1 MNSDNQAEIT
11 RLLSSWQNGEKQALD
26 EISEYVSHE
35 LHRLAAMQMSK
46 EGGEHTLQATA
57 LVNEAFIELIHVKVN
72 YHDRIHFFN
81 LASRIMRRILV
92 DYAKTKK
99 CAKRG
104 SGAKKVTLYEH
115 QQPSYFSDDMIE
127 LDEALSSLALFD
139 QRKADI
145 LHLQFF
151 AGLKTQEIA
160 DLFHISK
167 KTVERNAHLAKAWL
181 SKALSLH

>member
-1 MNSDNQAEIT
+1 MNSESPIEVT
-11 RLLSSWQNGEKQALD
+11 RLLRNWQGGEKHALD
-26 EISEYVSHE
+26 KLSEFITHE
-35 LHRLAAMQMSK
+35 LHRLAAKQMSK
-46 EGGEHTLQATA
+46 EGVGHTLQATA
-57 LVNEAFIELIHVKVN
+57 LVNEAFIELIPVQIN
-72 YHDRIHFFN
+72 YQDRMHFFH

-104 SGAKKVTLYEH
+104 NGAKKVTLHEY

-127 LDEALSSLALFD
+127 LDEALSSLAQFD

-160 DLFHISK
+160 DLFDVSK
-167 KTVERNAHLAKAWL
+167 KTVERNALLAKAWL
-181 SKALSLH
+181 SSALSPN